1 MVSDTVYSLRNDLT
15 MRITATILCLLLG
28 TAAALP
34 DLDSRRIRHVCAGA
48 LDNLYGRIQ
57 DQNRW
62 CQNPKDKLCPVGK
75 ANCRKA
81 ERRTCS
87 PTCPP

>member
-1 MVSDTVYSLRNDLT
+1 

-48 LDNLYGRIQ
+48 LDNLYERIQ
-57 DQNRW
+57 DQKRW

-75 ANCRKA
+75 ANCRKLQCVDA
-81 ERRTCS
+81 CKVEGRTCS